1 MTLNQILVILILIF
15 LIWWPIG
22 GLINRRRGQA
32 WLDWLQTGVKELG
45 ASSTNKWL
53 RSFQSVGQLT
63 VSNLREPFRSFEV
76 LFTLERRD
84 NLIMWI
90 LRHLQGRRDEM
101 IIQADLHANPILDLE
116 VGYRGRTSYDA
127 YLARQKEEPFT
138 QLGEQN
144 GFRIARRGG
153 EDEVSIDRLR
163 RFLAD
168 QGKVILRMSLQRG
181 SHEKRPWSS
190 REDKN
195 LLLRADMT
203 RMDAQS
209 PAAFFA
215 ALREWATNIPLDTG
229 DTQEQPPS

>member
-1 MTLNQILVILILIF
+1 MM
-15 LIWWPIG
+15 
-22 GLINRRRGQA
+22 R
-32 WLDWLQTGVKELG
+32 
-45 ASSTNKWL
+45 
-53 RSFQSVGQLT
+53 
-63 VSNLREPFRSFEV
+63 
-76 LFTLERRD
+76 
-84 NLIMWI
+84 
-90 LRHLQGRRDEM
+90 
-101 IIQADLHANPILDLE
+101 
-116 VGYRGRTSYDA
+116 

-153 EDEVSIDRLR
+153 EDEVSLERLR

-215 ALREWATNIPLDTG
+215 ALREWAANIPLDTG
-229 DTQEQPPS
+229 DTQEQSLS